1 MEDDPK
7 SYTPKKP
14 GRLFF
19 VGWVVAI
26 VVLFGLTM
34 TLRANTNSR
43 INRQRGELDHQIA
56 IGPRVLVAPVTHSP
70 RSRTI
75 EIPATIHGYIET
87 PVYAK
92 IAGYLK
98 TIRVDKGDRVA
109 AGQVIAILDTPELDQ
124 QVANARAGYGMAL
137 LTDQRNN
144 VLRRDGAVAPQ
155 VADESHAAMKEAK
168 ATLDQLA
175 AMQAYKVIHAPFAG
189 IITARYVDQGALIPQ
204 VTSPSAASTPIV
216 AMATLTPLR
225 VYASAPQSVAPFIRN
240 GDAATITVT
249 EYPKRTFKGV
259 VARHPEALTS
269 DTRTM
274 LVEIDLS
281 NEDRALYPGMYAK
294 LVLDVATPAGVP
306 MVPDDALV
314 FRDGKPY
321 VPVVRGGHLRLA
333 AVTLGYDN
341 GVNVEIT
348 EGVSDQDMVALN
360 VGQAASD
367 GEPVQPVTAQQ
378 LQ

>member
-19 VGWVVAI
+19 VGWGVAI
-26 VVLFGLTM
+26 LVIFGLTAIS
-34 TLRANTNSR
+34 LAARSIS
-43 INRQRGELDHQIA
+43 INRQRGELEHQIA
-56 IGPRVLVAPVTHSP
+56 MGPRVLVAPVIHAP

-75 EIPATIHGYIET
+75 EIPATIHGYVET

-109 AGQVIAILDTPELDQ
+109 AGQVIAILDTPELDH
-124 QVANARAGYGMAL
+124 QVANARASYGIAL
-137 LTDQRNN
+137 LTYQRDE
-144 VLRRDGAVAPQ
+144 VLRRDDAVARQ
-155 VADESHAAMKEAK
+155 VADEARASMVEAK

-175 AMQAYKVIHAPFAG
+175 AMQAYKMIRAPFAG
-189 IITARYVDQGALIPQ
+189 IITARYVDQGALVPQ

-216 AMATLTPLR
+216 AMATMSPLR
-225 VYASAPQSVAPFIRN
+225 VYAAAPQSVAPFIRN
-240 GDAATITVT
+240 GNPATITVT
-249 EYPKRTFKGV
+249 EYPERTFKGV

-274 LVEIDLS
+274 LVEVDLT

-314 FRDGKPY
+314 FRGGKPY
-321 VPVVRGGHLRLA
+321 VPVVRSGRLRLA

-367 GEPVQPVTAQQ
+367 GEPVQPVTAKQ
-378 LQ
+378 LP

>member
-7 SYTPKKP
+7 SYTPERP

-19 VGWVVAI
+19 FGWLVAV
-26 VVLFGLTM
+26 VVLLALTAE
-34 TLRANTNSR
+34 LVLARSVR
-43 INRQRGELDHQIA
+43 ITRQTDELKHQIA
-56 IGPRVLVAPVTHSP
+56 IGPRVLVAPVLHAP

-75 EIPATIHGYIET
+75 EIPATIHGYVET

-124 QVANARAGYGMAL
+124 QVANAQASYGMTR
-137 LTDQRNN
+137 LTYQRDE
-144 VLRRDGAVAPQ
+144 VLRRDDAVAQQ
-155 VADESHAAMKEAK
+155 VADEARASMVEAK

-175 AMQAYKVIHAPFAG
+175 AMQANKTIRAPFTG
-189 IITARYVDQGALIPQ
+189 IITARYVDQGALVPQ

-216 AMATLTPLR
+216 AMATLSPLR

-249 EYPKRTFKGV
+249 EYPQRTFKGA
-259 VARHPEALTS
+259 VAHHPEALTS

-274 LVEIDLS
+274 LVEVDLT

-294 LVLDVATPAGVP
+294 LVLNVATPAGVP

-314 FRDGKPY
+314 FRGGKPY

-348 EGVSDQDMVALN
+348 EGLSDQDMVALN

>member
-1 MEDDPK
+1 MEEDPK
-7 SYTPKKP
+7 SYTPEKP

-19 VGWVVAI
+19 YGWLVAV
-26 VVLFGLTM
+26 VVLLGLTYG
-34 TLRANTNSR
+34 LVLARSVR
-43 INRQRGELDHQIA
+43 INRQTDELNHQIE
-56 IGPRVLVAPVTHSP
+56 IGPRVLVAPVIHAP
-70 RSRTI
+70 RTRMI
-75 EIPATIHGYIET
+75 EIPATIHGYVET

-124 QVANARAGYGMAL
+124 QVANAQASYGMAR
-137 LTDQRNN
+137 LTYQRDE
-144 VLRRDGAVAPQ
+144 VLRRDDAVAQQ
-155 VADESHAAMKEAK
+155 VADEARASMVEAK

-175 AMQAYKVIHAPFAG
+175 AMQAYKVIRAPFTG
-189 IITARYVDQGALIPQ
+189 IITARYVDEGALVPQ

-216 AMATLTPLR
+216 AMATLSPLR
-225 VYASAPQSVAPFIRN
+225 VYAAAPQSVAPFIRN

-249 EYPKRTFKGV
+249 EYPQRTFKGT

-274 LVEIDLS
+274 LVEVDLT

-314 FRDGKPY
+314 FRGGKPY
-321 VPVVRGGHLRLA
+321 VPVVRAGHLRLA

>member
-1 MEDDPK
+1 MEEDPK
-7 SYTPKKP
+7 SYTPEKP

-19 VGWVVAI
+19 FGWLVA
-26 VVLFGLTM
+26 VLVLLGLTYG
-34 TLRANTNSR
+34 LVLARSVR
-43 INRQRGELDHQIA
+43 INRQTDELNHQIE
-56 IGPRVLVAPVTHSP
+56 IGPRVLVAPVIHAP
-70 RSRTI
+70 RTRMI
-75 EIPATIHGYIET
+75 EIPATIHGYVET

-109 AGQVIAILDTPELDQ
+109 AGQ
-124 QVANARAGYGMAL
+124 
-137 LTDQRNN
+137 
-144 VLRRDGAVAPQ
+144 
-155 VADESHAAMKEAK
+155 
-168 ATLDQLA
+168 
-175 AMQAYKVIHAPFAG
+175 G
-189 IITARYVDQGALIPQ
+189 I
-204 VTSPSAASTPIV
+204 
-216 AMATLTPLR
+216 
-225 VYASAPQSVAPFIRN
+225 APFIRN
-240 GDAATITVT
+240 ADAATITVT
-249 EYPKRTFKGV
+249 EYPQRTFKGA

-274 LVEIDLS
+274 LVEVDLA

-294 LVLDVATPAGVP
+294 LVLVVATPAGVP

-314 FRDGKPY
+314 FRGGKPY
-321 VPVVRGGHLRLA
+321 VPVVRAGHLRLA

-367 GEPVQPVTAQQ
+367 GEPVQ
-378 LQ
+378 

>member
-7 SYTPKKP
+7 SYTPEKP

-19 VGWVVAI
+19 FGWLVAV
-26 VVLFGLTM
+26 VVLLGLTAG
-34 TLRANTNSR
+34 LVLARSVR
-43 INRQRGELDHQIA
+43 INRQTDELVHQIA
-56 IGPRVLVAPVTHSP
+56 MGPRVLVEPVIHSP

-75 EIPATIHGYIET
+75 EIPATIHGYVET
-87 PVYAK
+87 PIYAK

-98 TIRVDKGDRVA
+98 SIRVDKGDRVA
-109 AGQVIAILDTPELDQ
+109 AGQVIAILDTPELDH
-124 QVANARAGYGMAL
+124 QVANTRASYGIAL
-137 LTDQRNN
+137 LTYQRDEA
-144 VLRRDGAVAPQ
+144 LRRSDAVAQQ
-155 VADESHAAMKEAK
+155 VADEAHASMAEAK

-175 AMQAYKVIHAPFAG
+175 AMQAYKVIRAPFTG
-189 IITARYVDQGALIPQ
+189 VITARYVDQGALVPQ
-204 VTSPSAASTPIV
+204 VTTPSAASTPIV
-216 AMATLTPLR
+216 AMATMSPLR
-225 VYASAPQSVAPFIRN
+225 IYASAPQSVAPFIRN

-249 EYPKRTFKGV
+249 EYPERTFKGV

-274 LVEIDLS
+274 LVEVDLS
-281 NEDRALYPGMYAK
+281 NEDRTLYPGMYAT

-314 FRDGKPY
+314 FRGGKPY

-360 VGQAASD
+360 VGQAATD

>member
-7 SYTPKKP
+7 SYTPEKP

-19 VGWVVAI
+19 FGWLVAV
-26 VVLFGLTM
+26 VVLVVLT
-34 TLRANTNSR
+34 LGARAQRSVM
-43 INRQRGELDHQIA
+43 INRQRGELERQIA
-56 IGPRVLVAPVTHSP
+56 IGPRVLVAPVLHAP

-75 EIPATIHGYIET
+75 EIPATIHGYVET

-109 AGQVIAILDTPELDQ
+109 VGQVIAILDTPELDH
-124 QVANARAGYGMAL
+124 QVVNARASYGIAL
-137 LTDQRNN
+137 LTYQRDE
-144 VLRRDGAVAPQ
+144 VLRRDDAVAKQ
-155 VADESHAAMKEAK
+155 VADEARARMVEAK

-175 AMQAYKVIHAPFAG
+175 AMQAYKTIRAPFTG

-216 AMATLTPLR
+216 AMATMSPLR
-225 VYASAPQSVAPFIRN
+225 VYASAPQSVAPFIHN
-240 GDAATITVT
+240 GDAATIMVT
-249 EYPKRTFKGV
+249 EYPQRTFKGV

-274 LVEIDLS
+274 LVEVDLT
-281 NEDRALYPGMYAK
+281 NEERVLYPGMYAK

-314 FRDGKPY
+314 FRGGKPY

>member
-7 SYTPKKP
+7 SYTPEKP

-19 VGWVVAI
+19 FGWVVAV
-26 VVLFGLTM
+26 VVLLGLTAG
-34 TLRANTNSR
+34 LVLARSVR
-43 INRQRGELDHQIA
+43 ITRQTDELEHQIA
-56 IGPRVLVAPVTHSP
+56 MGPRVLVAPVIHSP

-75 EIPATIHGYIET
+75 EIPATIHGYVET

-109 AGQVIAILDTPELDQ
+109 AGQVIAILDTPELDH
-124 QVANARAGYGMAL
+124 QVANTRASYGIAL
-137 LTDQRNN
+137 LTYQRDEA
-144 VLRRDGAVAPQ
+144 LRRSDAVAQQ
-155 VADESHAAMKEAK
+155 VADEARARMVEAK

-175 AMQAYKVIHAPFAG
+175 AMQAYKVIRAPFTG
-189 IITARYVDQGALIPQ
+189 IITARYVDQGALVPQ
-204 VTSPSAASTPIV
+204 VTTPSAASTPIV
-216 AMATLTPLR
+216 AMATMSPLR
-225 VYASAPQSVAPFIRN
+225 IYASAPQSVAPFIRN

-249 EYPKRTFKGV
+249 EYPERTFKGV

-274 LVEIDLS
+274 LVEVDLS
-281 NEDRALYPGMYAK
+281 NEDRTLYPGMYAT

-314 FRDGKPY
+314 FRGGKPY

-360 VGQAASD
+360 VGQAATD

>member
-7 SYTPKKP
+7 SYTLEKP

-19 VGWVVAI
+19 FGWLVA
-26 VVLFGLTM
+26 VLVLLGLTAG
-34 TLRANTNSR
+34 LVRARSVR
-43 INRQRGELDHQIA
+43 INRQTDELEHQIA
-56 IGPRVLVAPVTHSP
+56 IGPRVLVAQVLHAP

-75 EIPATIHGYIET
+75 EIPATIHGYVET

-92 IAGYLK
+92 TAGYLK

-124 QVANARAGYGMAL
+124 QVVNARASHGMAR
-137 LTDQRNN
+137 LTYQRDE
-144 VLRRDGAVAPQ
+144 VLRRDGAVAQQ
-155 VADESHAAMKEAK
+155 VADEARASMVEAK

-175 AMQAYKVIHAPFAG
+175 AMQAYKTIRAPFTG
-189 IITARYVDQGALIPQ
+189 IITARYVDQGALVPQ
-204 VTSPSAASTPIV
+204 VTTPSAASTPIV
-216 AMATLTPLR
+216 AMATMSPLR
-225 VYASAPQSVAPFIRN
+225 VYAAAPQSVAPFIRN

-249 EYPKRTFKGV
+249 EYPQHTFKGV

-274 LVEIDLS
+274 LVEVDLS

-306 MVPDDALV
+306 MVPDDALI
-314 FRDGKPY
+314 FRGGKPY

>member
-7 SYTPKKP
+7 SYTPEKP

-19 VGWVVAI
+19 FGWVVAV
-26 VVLFGLTM
+26 VVLLGLTAG
-34 TLRANTNSR
+34 LVLARSVR
-43 INRQRGELDHQIA
+43 ITRQTDELEHQIA
-56 IGPRVLVAPVTHSP
+56 MGPRVLVAPVIHSP

-75 EIPATIHGYIET
+75 EIPATIHGYVET

-109 AGQVIAILDTPELDQ
+109 AGQVIAILDTPELDH
-124 QVANARAGYGMAL
+124 QVANTRASYGIAL
-137 LTDQRNN
+137 LTYQRDEA
-144 VLRRDGAVAPQ
+144 LRRSDAVAQQ
-155 VADESHAAMKEAK
+155 VADEARARMVEAK

-175 AMQAYKVIHAPFAG
+175 AMQAYKVIRAPFTG
-189 IITARYVDQGALIPQ
+189 VITARYVDQGALVPQ
-204 VTSPSAASTPIV
+204 VTTPSAASTPIV
-216 AMATLTPLR
+216 AMATMSPLR
-225 VYASAPQSVAPFIRN
+225 IYASAPQSVAPFIRN

-249 EYPKRTFKGV
+249 EYPERTFKGV

-274 LVEIDLS
+274 LVEVDLS
-281 NEDRALYPGMYAK
+281 NEDRTLYPGMYAT

-314 FRDGKPY
+314 FRGGKPY

-360 VGQAASD
+360 VGQAATD

>member
-7 SYTPKKP
+7 SYTPERP

-19 VGWVVAI
+19 YGWLVAV
-26 VVLFGLTM
+26 VVLLGLTYG
-34 TLRANTNSR
+34 LVLARSVR
-43 INRQRGELDHQIA
+43 INRQTDELNHQIE
-56 IGPRVLVAPVTHSP
+56 IGPRVLVAPVIHAP
-70 RSRTI
+70 RTRMI
-75 EIPATIHGYIET
+75 EIPATIHGYVET

-124 QVANARAGYGMAL
+124 QVANAQASYGMAR
-137 LTDQRNN
+137 LTYQRDE
-144 VLRRDGAVAPQ
+144 VLRRDDAVAQQ
-155 VADESHAAMKEAK
+155 VADEARASMVEAK

-175 AMQAYKVIHAPFAG
+175 AMQAYKTIRAPFTG
-189 IITARYVDQGALIPQ
+189 IITARYVDQGALVPQ

-216 AMATLTPLR
+216 AMATLSPLR
-225 VYASAPQSVAPFIRN
+225 VYAAAPQSVAPFIRN

-249 EYPKRTFKGV
+249 EYPQRTFKGA

-274 LVEIDLS
+274 LVEVDLT

-314 FRDGKPY
+314 FRGGKPY
-321 VPVVRGGHLRLA
+321 VPVVRGGHLRLM

>member
-1 MEDDPK
+1 MEEDPK
-7 SYTPKKP
+7 SYTPEKP

-19 VGWVVAI
+19 FGWLVA
-26 VVLFGLTM
+26 VLVLLGLTAG
-34 TLRANTNSR
+34 LVRARSVR
-43 INRQRGELDHQIA
+43 INRQTDELNHQIE
-56 IGPRVLVAPVTHSP
+56 IGPRVLVAPVIHAP
-70 RSRTI
+70 RTRMI
-75 EIPATIHGYIET
+75 EIPATIHGYVET

-124 QVANARAGYGMAL
+124 QVANAQASYGMAR
-137 LTDQRNN
+137 LTYQRDE
-144 VLRRDGAVAPQ
+144 VLRRDDAVAQQ
-155 VADESHAAMKEAK
+155 VADEARASMVEAK

-175 AMQAYKVIHAPFAG
+175 AMQAYKTIRAPFTG
-189 IITARYVDQGALIPQ
+189 IITARYVDQGALVPQ

-216 AMATLTPLR
+216 AMATLSPLR
-225 VYASAPQSVAPFIRN
+225 VYAAAPQSVAPFIRN

-249 EYPKRTFKGV
+249 EYPQRTFKGA

-274 LVEIDLS
+274 LVEVDLT

-314 FRDGKPY
+314 FRGGKPY

>member
-1 MEDDPK
+1 MEEDPK
-7 SYTPKKP
+7 SYTPEKP

-19 VGWVVAI
+19 FGWLVA
-26 VVLFGLTM
+26 VLVLLGLTAG
-34 TLRANTNSR
+34 LVRARSVR
-43 INRQRGELDHQIA
+43 INRQTDELNHQIE
-56 IGPRVLVAPVTHSP
+56 IGPRVLVAPVIHAP
-70 RSRTI
+70 RTRMI

-124 QVANARAGYGMAL
+124 QVANAQASYGMAR
-137 LTDQRNN
+137 LTYQRDE
-144 VLRRDGAVAPQ
+144 VLRRDDAVAQQ
-155 VADESHAAMKEAK
+155 VADEARASMVEAK

-175 AMQAYKVIHAPFAG
+175 AMQAYKTIRAPFTG
-189 IITARYVDQGALIPQ
+189 IITARYVDQGALVPQ

-216 AMATLTPLR
+216 AMATLSPLR
-225 VYASAPQSVAPFIRN
+225 VYAAAPQSVAPFIRN

-249 EYPKRTFKGV
+249 EYPQRTFKGA

-274 LVEIDLS
+274 LVEVDLA

-294 LVLDVATPAGVP
+294 LVLVVATPAGVP

-314 FRDGKPY
+314 FRGGKPF

>member
-7 SYTPKKP
+7 SYTLEKP

-19 VGWVVAI
+19 FGWLVA
-26 VVLFGLTM
+26 VLVLLGLTAG
-34 TLRANTNSR
+34 LVRARSVR
-43 INRQRGELDHQIA
+43 INRQTDELEHQIA
-56 IGPRVLVAPVTHSP
+56 IGPRVLVAPVLHAP

-75 EIPATIHGYIET
+75 EIPATIHGYVET

-92 IAGYLK
+92 TAGYLK

-124 QVANARAGYGMAL
+124 QVVNARASHGMAR
-137 LTDQRNN
+137 LTYQRDE
-144 VLRRDGAVAPQ
+144 VLRRDGAVAQQ
-155 VADESHAAMKEAK
+155 VADEARASMVEAK

-175 AMQAYKVIHAPFAG
+175 AMQAYKTIRAPFTG
-189 IITARYVDQGALIPQ
+189 IITARYVDQGALVPQ
-204 VTSPSAASTPIV
+204 VTTPSAASTPIV
-216 AMATLTPLR
+216 AMATMSPLR
-225 VYASAPQSVAPFIRN
+225 VYAAAPQSVAPFIRN

-249 EYPKRTFKGV
+249 EYPQRTFKGV

-274 LVEIDLS
+274 LVEVDLS

-306 MVPDDALV
+306 MVPDDALI
-314 FRDGKPY
+314 FRGGKPY

-341 GVNVEIT
+341 GVNVEVT

>member
-1 MEDDPK
+1 MEEDPK
-7 SYTPKKP
+7 SYTPEKP

-19 VGWVVAI
+19 YGWLVAV
-26 VVLFGLTM
+26 VVLLGLTYG
-34 TLRANTNSR
+34 LVLARSVR
-43 INRQRGELDHQIA
+43 INRQTDELNHQIE
-56 IGPRVLVAPVTHSP
+56 IGPRVLVAPVIHAP
-70 RSRTI
+70 RTRMI
-75 EIPATIHGYIET
+75 EIPATIHGYVET

-124 QVANARAGYGMAL
+124 QVANAQASYGMAR
-137 LTDQRNN
+137 LTYQRDE
-144 VLRRDGAVAPQ
+144 VLRRDDAVAQQ
-155 VADESHAAMKEAK
+155 VADEARASMVEAK

-175 AMQAYKVIHAPFAG
+175 AMQAYKTIRAPFTG
-189 IITARYVDQGALIPQ
+189 IITARYVDQGALVPQ

-216 AMATLTPLR
+216 AMATLSPLR
-225 VYASAPQSVAPFIRN
+225 VYAAAPQSVAPFIRN

-249 EYPKRTFKGV
+249 EYPQRTFKGV

-274 LVEIDLS
+274 LVEVDLT

-314 FRDGKPY
+314 FRGGKPY
-321 VPVVRGGHLRLA
+321 VPVVRAGHLRLA

>member
-7 SYTPKKP
+7 SYTLEKP

-19 VGWVVAI
+19 FGWLVA
-26 VVLFGLTM
+26 VLVLLGLTAG
-34 TLRANTNSR
+34 LVRARSVR
-43 INRQRGELDHQIA
+43 INRQTDELEHQIA
-56 IGPRVLVAPVTHSP
+56 IGPRVLVAQVLHAP

-75 EIPATIHGYIET
+75 EIPATIHGYVET

-92 IAGYLK
+92 TAGYLK

-124 QVANARAGYGMAL
+124 QVVNARASHGMAR

-144 VLRRDGAVAPQ
+144 VLRRDGAVAQQ
-155 VADESHAAMKEAK
+155 VADEARASMVEAK

-175 AMQAYKVIHAPFAG
+175 AMQAYKTIRAPFTG
-189 IITARYVDQGALIPQ
+189 IITARYVDQGALVPQ
-204 VTSPSAASTPIV
+204 VTTPSAASTPIV
-216 AMATLTPLR
+216 AMATMSPLR
-225 VYASAPQSVAPFIRN
+225 VYAAAPQSVAPFIRN

-249 EYPKRTFKGV
+249 EYPQRTFKGV

-274 LVEIDLS
+274 LVEVDLS

-306 MVPDDALV
+306 MVPDDALI
-314 FRDGKPY
+314 FRGGKPY

>member
-7 SYTPKKP
+7 SYTPERP

-19 VGWVVAI
+19 FGWLVA
-26 VVLFGLTM
+26 VLVLLGLTAG
-34 TLRANTNSR
+34 LVRARSVR
-43 INRQRGELDHQIA
+43 INRQTDELNHQIE
-56 IGPRVLVAPVTHSP
+56 IGPRVLVAPVIHAP
-70 RSRTI
+70 RTRMI
-75 EIPATIHGYIET
+75 EIPATIHGYVET

-124 QVANARAGYGMAL
+124 QVANAQASYGMAR
-137 LTDQRNN
+137 LTYQRDE
-144 VLRRDGAVAPQ
+144 VLRRDDAVAQQ
-155 VADESHAAMKEAK
+155 VADEARASMVEAK

-175 AMQAYKVIHAPFAG
+175 AMQAYKTIRAPFTG
-189 IITARYVDQGALIPQ
+189 IITARYVDQGALVPQ

-216 AMATLTPLR
+216 AMATLSPLR
-225 VYASAPQSVAPFIRN
+225 VYAAAPQSVAPFIRN

-249 EYPKRTFKGV
+249 EYPQRTFKGV

-274 LVEIDLS
+274 LVEVDLT

-294 LVLDVATPAGVP
+294 LVLDVAMPAGVP

-314 FRDGKPY
+314 FRGGKPY

>member
-7 SYTPKKP
+7 SYTPEKP

-19 VGWVVAI
+19 FGWVVAV
-26 VVLFGLTM
+26 VVLLGLTAE
-34 TLRANTNSR
+34 LVLARSVR
-43 INRQRGELDHQIA
+43 ITRQTDELEHQIA
-56 IGPRVLVAPVTHSP
+56 MGPRVLVAPVIHAP
-70 RSRTI
+70 RSRKI

-92 IAGYLK
+92 IAGYLN
-98 TIRVDKGDRVA
+98 TIRVDKGDRVT
-109 AGQVIAILDTPELDQ
+109 AGQVIAILDTPELDH
-124 QVANARAGYGMAL
+124 QVVNARASYGIAL
-137 LTDQRNN
+137 LTYQRDEA
-144 VLRRDGAVAPQ
+144 LRRDDAVAQQ
-155 VADESHAAMKEAK
+155 VADEARASMVEAK

-175 AMQAYKVIHAPFAG
+175 AMQAYKVIRAPFTG
-189 IITARYVDQGALIPQ
+189 IITSRYVDLGALVPQ
-204 VTSPSAASTPIV
+204 VTTPSAASMPIV
-216 AMATLTPLR
+216 AMATLSPLR
-225 VYASAPQSVAPFIRN
+225 IYADAPESVAPFIRN

-249 EYPKRTFKGV
+249 EYPQRTFKGV

-269 DTRTM
+269 GTRTM
-274 LVEIDLS
+274 LVEVDLN
-281 NEDRALYPGMYAK
+281 NEDRTLYPGMYAT

-314 FRDGKPY
+314 FRGGKPY
-321 VPVVRGGHLRLA
+321 VPVVRGGRLRLA
-333 AVTLGYDN
+333 AVTLGYDD
-341 GVNVEIT
+341 GVDVEIT

>member
-7 SYTPKKP
+7 SYTLEKP

-19 VGWVVAI
+19 FGWLVA
-26 VVLFGLTM
+26 VLVLLGLTAG
-34 TLRANTNSR
+34 LVRARSVR
-43 INRQRGELDHQIA
+43 INRQTDELEHQIA
-56 IGPRVLVAPVTHSP
+56 IGPRVLVAQVLHAP

-75 EIPATIHGYIET
+75 EIPATIHGYVET

-92 IAGYLK
+92 TAGYLK

-124 QVANARAGYGMAL
+124 QVVNARASHGMAR
-137 LTDQRNN
+137 LTYQRDE
-144 VLRRDGAVAPQ
+144 VLRRDGAVAQQ
-155 VADESHAAMKEAK
+155 VADEARASMVEAK

-175 AMQAYKVIHAPFAG
+175 AMQAYKTIRAPFTG
-189 IITARYVDQGALIPQ
+189 IITARYVDQGALVPQ
-204 VTSPSAASTPIV
+204 VTTPSAASTPIV
-216 AMATLTPLR
+216 AMATMSPLR
-225 VYASAPQSVAPFIRN
+225 VYAAAPQSVAPFIRN

-249 EYPKRTFKGV
+249 EYPQRTFKGV

-274 LVEIDLS
+274 LVEVDLS

-306 MVPDDALV
+306 MVPDDALI
-314 FRDGKPY
+314 FRGGKPY

>member
-1 MEDDPK
+1 
-7 SYTPKKP
+7 
-14 GRLFF
+14 
-19 VGWVVAI
+19 
-26 VVLFGLTM
+26 
-34 TLRANTNSR
+34 
-43 INRQRGELDHQIA
+43 
-56 IGPRVLVAPVTHSP
+56 
-70 RSRTI
+70 
-75 EIPATIHGYIET
+75 
-87 PVYAK
+87 
-92 IAGYLK
+92 
-98 TIRVDKGDRVA
+98 
-109 AGQVIAILDTPELDQ
+109 
-124 QVANARAGYGMAL
+124 
-137 LTDQRNN
+137 
-144 VLRRDGAVAPQ
+144 
-155 VADESHAAMKEAK
+155 
-168 ATLDQLA
+168 
-175 AMQAYKVIHAPFAG
+175 
-189 IITARYVDQGALIPQ
+189 
-204 VTSPSAASTPIV
+204 
-216 AMATLTPLR
+216 MATLSPLR
-225 VYASAPQSVAPFIRN
+225 VYAAAPQSVAPFIRN

-249 EYPKRTFKGV
+249 EYPQRTFKGA

-274 LVEIDLS
+274 LVEVDLT

-314 FRDGKPY
+314 FRGGKPY
-321 VPVVRGGHLRLA
+321 VPVVRGGHLRLV

>member
-1 MEDDPK
+1 MEEDPK
-7 SYTPKKP
+7 SYTPEKP

-19 VGWVVAI
+19 FGWLVA
-26 VVLFGLTM
+26 VLVLLGLTAG
-34 TLRANTNSR
+34 LVRARSVR
-43 INRQRGELDHQIA
+43 INRQTDELNHQIE
-56 IGPRVLVAPVTHSP
+56 IGPRVLVAPVIHAP
-70 RSRTI
+70 RTRMI
-75 EIPATIHGYIET
+75 EIPATIHGYVET

-124 QVANARAGYGMAL
+124 QVANAQASYGMAQ
-137 LTDQRNN
+137 LTYQRDE
-144 VLRRDGAVAPQ
+144 VLRRDDAVAQQ
-155 VADESHAAMKEAK
+155 VADEARASMVEAK

-175 AMQAYKVIHAPFAG
+175 AMQAYKTIRAPFTG
-189 IITARYVDQGALIPQ
+189 IITARYVDQGALVPQ

-216 AMATLTPLR
+216 AMATLSPLR
-225 VYASAPQSVAPFIRN
+225 VYAAAPQSVAPFIRN

-249 EYPKRTFKGV
+249 EYPQRTFKGA

-274 LVEIDLS
+274 LVEVDLA

-294 LVLDVATPAGVP
+294 LVLVVATPAGVP

-314 FRDGKPY
+314 FRGGKPY

>member
-1 MEDDPK
+1 MEEDPK
-7 SYTPKKP
+7 SYTPEKP

-19 VGWVVAI
+19 FGWLVA
-26 VVLFGLTM
+26 VLVLLGLTAG
-34 TLRANTNSR
+34 LVRARSVR
-43 INRQRGELDHQIA
+43 INRQTDELNHQIE
-56 IGPRVLVAPVTHSP
+56 IGPRVLVAPVIHAP
-70 RSRTI
+70 RTRMI

-124 QVANARAGYGMAL
+124 QVANAHASYGMAR
-137 LTDQRNN
+137 LTYQRDE
-144 VLRRDGAVAPQ
+144 VLRRDDAVAQQ
-155 VADESHAAMKEAK
+155 VADEARASMVEAK
-168 ATLDQLA
+168 ATVDQLA
-175 AMQAYKVIHAPFAG
+175 AMQAYKTIRAPFTG
-189 IITARYVDQGALIPQ
+189 IITARYVDQGALVPQ

-216 AMATLTPLR
+216 AMATLSPLR
-225 VYASAPQSVAPFIRN
+225 VYAAAPQSVAPFIRN
-240 GDAATITVT
+240 GDAAVITVT
-249 EYPKRTFKGV
+249 EYPQRTFKGA

-274 LVEIDLS
+274 LVEVDLT

-314 FRDGKPY
+314 FRGGKPY
-321 VPVVRGGHLRLA
+321 VPVVRGGHLRLV

>member
-1 MEDDPK
+1 MEEDPK
-7 SYTPKKP
+7 SYTPEKP

-19 VGWVVAI
+19 FGWLVA
-26 VVLFGLTM
+26 VLVLLGLTAG
-34 TLRANTNSR
+34 LVRARSVR
-43 INRQRGELDHQIA
+43 INRQTDELNHQIE
-56 IGPRVLVAPVTHSP
+56 IGPRVLVAPVIHAP
-70 RSRTI
+70 RTRMI
-75 EIPATIHGYIET
+75 EIPATIHGYVET

-124 QVANARAGYGMAL
+124 QVANAQASYGMAQ
-137 LTDQRNN
+137 LTYQRDE
-144 VLRRDGAVAPQ
+144 VLRRDDAVAQQ
-155 VADESHAAMKEAK
+155 VADEARASMVEAK

-175 AMQAYKVIHAPFAG
+175 AMQAYKTIRAPFTG
-189 IITARYVDQGALIPQ
+189 IITARYVDQGALVPQ

-216 AMATLTPLR
+216 AMATLSPLR
-225 VYASAPQSVAPFIRN
+225 VYAAAPQSVAPFIRN

-249 EYPKRTFKGV
+249 EYPQRTFKGA

-274 LVEIDLS
+274 LVEVDLA

-294 LVLDVATPAGVP
+294 LVLVVATPAGVP

-314 FRDGKPY
+314 FRGGKPF

>member
-1 MEDDPK
+1 MEEDPK
-7 SYTPKKP
+7 SYTPEKP

-19 VGWVVAI
+19 FGWLVA
-26 VVLFGLTM
+26 VLVLLGLTAG
-34 TLRANTNSR
+34 LVRARSVR
-43 INRQRGELDHQIA
+43 INRQTDELNHQIE
-56 IGPRVLVAPVTHSP
+56 IGPRVLVAPVIHAP
-70 RSRTI
+70 RTRMI
-75 EIPATIHGYIET
+75 EIPATIHGYVET

-124 QVANARAGYGMAL
+124 QVANAQASYGMAR
-137 LTDQRNN
+137 LTYQRDE
-144 VLRRDGAVAPQ
+144 VLRRDDAVAQQ
-155 VADESHAAMKEAK
+155 VADEARASMVEAK

-175 AMQAYKVIHAPFAG
+175 AMQAYKTIRAPFTG
-189 IITARYVDQGALIPQ
+189 IITARYVDQGALVPQ

-216 AMATLTPLR
+216 AMATLSPLR
-225 VYASAPQSVAPFIRN
+225 VYAAAPQSVAPFIRN

-249 EYPKRTFKGV
+249 EYPQRTFKGA

-274 LVEIDLS
+274 LVEVDLT

-314 FRDGKPY
+314 FRGGKPY
-321 VPVVRGGHLRLA
+321 VPVVRGGHLRLV

>member
-7 SYTPKKP
+7 SYTPERP

-19 VGWVVAI
+19 YGWLVAV
-26 VVLFGLTM
+26 VVLLGLTYG
-34 TLRANTNSR
+34 LVLARSVR
-43 INRQRGELDHQIA
+43 INRQTDELNHQIE
-56 IGPRVLVAPVTHSP
+56 IGPRVLVAPVIHAP
-70 RSRTI
+70 RTRMI
-75 EIPATIHGYIET
+75 EIPATIHGYVET

-124 QVANARAGYGMAL
+124 QVANAQASYGMAQ
-137 LTDQRNN
+137 LTYQRDE
-144 VLRRDGAVAPQ
+144 VLRRDDAVAQQ
-155 VADESHAAMKEAK
+155 VADEARASMVEAK

-175 AMQAYKVIHAPFAG
+175 AMQAYKTIRAPFTG
-189 IITARYVDQGALIPQ
+189 IITARYVDQGALVPQ

-216 AMATLTPLR
+216 AMATLSPLR
-225 VYASAPQSVAPFIRN
+225 VYAAAPQSVAPFIRN

-249 EYPKRTFKGV
+249 EYPQRTFKGA

-274 LVEIDLS
+274 LVEVDLA

-294 LVLDVATPAGVP
+294 LVLVVATPAGVP

-314 FRDGKPY
+314 FRGGKPY
-321 VPVVRGGHLRLA
+321 VPVVRAGHLRLA

>member
-1 MEDDPK
+1 MEEDPK
-7 SYTPKKP
+7 SYTPEKP

-19 VGWVVAI
+19 FGWVVAV
-26 VVLFGLTM
+26 VVLLGLT
-34 TLRANTNSR
+34 TELVLARSVR
-43 INRQRGELDHQIA
+43 ITRQTDELEHQIA
-56 IGPRVLVAPVTHSP
+56 MGPRVLVAPVIHAP

-75 EIPATIHGYIET
+75 EIPATIHGYVET

-98 TIRVDKGDRVA
+98 TIPVDKGDRVE
-109 AGQVIAILDTPELDQ
+109 AGQVIANLDTPELDQ
-124 QVANARAGYGMAL
+124 QVANARASYGIAL
-137 LTDQRNN
+137 LTYQRDEA
-144 VLRRDGAVAPQ
+144 LRRDDAVAQQ
-155 VADESHAAMKEAK
+155 VADEARASMVEAK

-175 AMQAYKVIHAPFAG
+175 AMQAYKVIRAPFSG
-189 IITARYVDQGALIPQ
+189 IITARYVDQGALVPQ
-204 VTSPSAASTPIV
+204 VTTPSAASTPLV
-216 AMATLTPLR
+216 AMATLSPLR

-240 GDAATITVT
+240 GDAAKITVT
-249 EYPKRTFKGV
+249 EYPQRTFKGV

-274 LVEIDLS
+274 LVEVDLS
-281 NEDRALYPGMYAK
+281 NEDRTLYPGMYAT
-294 LVLDVATPAGVP
+294 LVLDVATPVGVP

-314 FRDGKPY
+314 FRGGKPY

-341 GVNVEIT
+341 GVDVEIT
-348 EGVSDQDMVALN
+348 EGVTDQDMVALN

>member
-7 SYTPKKP
+7 SYTPERP

-19 VGWVVAI
+19 YGWLVAV
-26 VVLFGLTM
+26 VVLLGLTYG
-34 TLRANTNSR
+34 LVLARSVR
-43 INRQRGELDHQIA
+43 INRQTDELNHQIE
-56 IGPRVLVAPVTHSP
+56 IGPRVLVAPVIHAP
-70 RSRTI
+70 RTRMI
-75 EIPATIHGYIET
+75 EIPATIHGYVET

-124 QVANARAGYGMAL
+124 QVANAQASYGMAR
-137 LTDQRNN
+137 LTYQRDE
-144 VLRRDGAVAPQ
+144 VLRRDDAVAQQ
-155 VADESHAAMKEAK
+155 VADEARASMVEAK

-175 AMQAYKVIHAPFAG
+175 AMQAYKTIRAPFTG
-189 IITARYVDQGALIPQ
+189 IITARYVDQGALVPQ

-216 AMATLTPLR
+216 AMATLSPLR
-225 VYASAPQSVAPFIRN
+225 VYAAAPQSVAPFIRN

-249 EYPKRTFKGV
+249 EYPQRTFKGT

-274 LVEIDLS
+274 LVEVDLT

-314 FRDGKPY
+314 FRGGKPY
-321 VPVVRGGHLRLA
+321 VPVVRAGHLRLA

>member
-1 MEDDPK
+1 MEDDPT
-7 SYTPKKP
+7 SYTLEKP

-19 VGWVVAI
+19 FGWLVA
-26 VVLFGLTM
+26 VLVLLGLTAG
-34 TLRANTNSR
+34 LVRARSIR
-43 INRQRGELDHQIA
+43 INRQTDELEHQIA
-56 IGPRVLVAPVTHSP
+56 IGPRVLVAPVLHAP

-75 EIPATIHGYIET
+75 EIPATIHGYVET

-92 IAGYLK
+92 TAGYLK

-124 QVANARAGYGMAL
+124 QVVNARASYGMAR

-144 VLRRDGAVAPQ
+144 VLRRDGAVAQQ
-155 VADESHAAMKEAK
+155 VADEARASMVEAK

-175 AMQAYKVIHAPFAG
+175 AMQAYKTIRAPFTG
-189 IITARYVDQGALIPQ
+189 IITARYVDQGALVPQ
-204 VTSPSAASTPIV
+204 VTTPSAASTPIV
-216 AMATLTPLR
+216 AMATMSPLR
-225 VYASAPQSVAPFIRN
+225 VYAAAPQSVAPFIRN

-249 EYPKRTFKGV
+249 EYPQRTFKGV

-274 LVEIDLS
+274 LVEVDLS

-306 MVPDDALV
+306 MVPDDALI
-314 FRDGKPY
+314 FRGGKPY

>member
-7 SYTPKKP
+7 SYVPEKP

-19 VGWVVAI
+19 FGWLVAV
-26 VVLFGLTM
+26 VVLLGLTAG
-34 TLRANTNSR
+34 LVLARSVR
-43 INRQRGELDHQIA
+43 INRQTDELEHQIA
-56 IGPRVLVAPVTHSP
+56 IGPRVLVAPVVHAP

-75 EIPATIHGYIET
+75 EIPVTIHGYVET

-109 AGQVIAILDTPELDQ
+109 AGQVIAILDTPELDH

-137 LTDQRNN
+137 LTDRRNN
-144 VLRRDGAVAPQ
+144 LLRRDGAVAPQ
-155 VADESHAAMKEAK
+155 VADESHAAMTEAK

-175 AMQAYKVIHAPFAG
+175 AMQAYKVIRAPFTG
-189 IITARYVDQGALIPQ
+189 IITGRYVDQGALVPQ

-216 AMATLTPLR
+216 AMATISPLR
-225 VYASAPQSVAPFIRN
+225 VYAAAPQSVAPFIRN

-249 EYPKRTFKGV
+249 EYPERTFKGV

-274 LVEIDLS
+274 LVEVDLT

-314 FRDGKPY
+314 FRGGKPY

>member
-1 MEDDPK
+1 
-7 SYTPKKP
+7 
-14 GRLFF
+14 L
-19 VGWVVAI
+19 
-26 VVLFGLTM
+26 VLA
-34 TLRANTNSR
+34 RSVR
-43 INRQRGELDHQIA
+43 INRQRGELEHQIA
-56 IGPRVLVAPVTHSP
+56 IGPRVLVAPVLHAP

-75 EIPATIHGYIET
+75 EIPATIHGYVET
-87 PVYAK
+87 PLYAK

-98 TIRVDKGDRVA
+98 TIRVDKGDRVT
-109 AGQVIAILDTPELDQ
+109 AGQVIAILDTPELDH

-144 VLRRDGAVAPQ
+144 VLRRDGAVAQQ
-155 VADESHAAMKEAK
+155 VADEARASMVEAK

-175 AMQAYKVIHAPFAG
+175 AMQAYKVIRAPFTG
-189 IITARYVDQGALIPQ
+189 IITARYVDQGALVPQ

-216 AMATLTPLR
+216 AMATLSPLR
-225 VYASAPQSVAPFIRN
+225 VYAAAPQSVAPFIRN
-240 GDAATITVT
+240 GDTATITVT
-249 EYPKRTFKGV
+249 EYPKRTFKGA

-274 LVEIDLS
+274 LVEVDLS

-341 GVNVEIT
+341 GINIEIT

>member
-7 SYTPKKP
+7 SYTPEKP

-19 VGWVVAI
+19 FGWVVAV
-26 VVLFGLTM
+26 VVLLVLTFGSVLAHS
-34 TLRANTNSR
+34 LRIT
-43 INRQRGELDHQIA
+43 RQGDELEHQNA
-56 IGPRVLVAPVTHSP
+56 IGPRVLVAPVIHAP
-70 RSRTI
+70 RTRTI
-75 EIPATIHGYIET
+75 EIPATIHGYVET
-87 PVYAK
+87 PLYAK

-109 AGQVIAILDTPELDQ
+109 AGQVIAILDTPELDH

-144 VLRRDGAVAPQ
+144 LLRRDGAVAPQ
-155 VADESHAAMKEAK
+155 VADESHAAMTEAK

-175 AMQAYKVIHAPFAG
+175 AMQAYKVIRAPFTG
-189 IITARYVDQGALIPQ
+189 IITARYVDQGALVPQ

-216 AMATLTPLR
+216 AMATLSPLR

-240 GDAATITVT
+240 GDAVTITVT
-249 EYPKRTFKGV
+249 EYPERTFKGV

-274 LVEIDLS
+274 LVEVDLT

-294 LVLDVATPAGVP
+294 LVLDVATPTGVP

-314 FRDGKPY
+314 FRGGKPY

>member
-19 VGWVVAI
+19 VGWGVAI
-26 VVLFGLTM
+26 LVIFGLTAIS
-34 TLRANTNSR
+34 LAARSVR
-43 INRQRGELDHQIA
+43 INRQTDELNHQIA
-56 IGPRVLVAPVTHSP
+56 MGPRVLVAPVLHAP

-75 EIPATIHGYIET
+75 EIPATIHGYVET

-98 TIRVDKGDRVA
+98 TIRVDKGDQVA

-124 QVANARAGYGMAL
+124 QVANAQASYGMAR
-137 LTDQRNN
+137 LTYQRDE
-144 VLRRDGAVAPQ
+144 VLRRDDAVAQQ
-155 VADESHAAMKEAK
+155 VADEARASMVEAK

-175 AMQAYKVIHAPFAG
+175 AMQAYKTIRAPFTG
-189 IITARYVDQGALIPQ
+189 IITARYVDQGALVPQ

-216 AMATLTPLR
+216 AMATLSPLR
-225 VYASAPQSVAPFIRN
+225 IYAAAPQSVAPFIRN

-249 EYPKRTFKGV
+249 EYPQRTFKGA
-259 VARHPEALTS
+259 VAHHPEALTS

-274 LVEIDLS
+274 LVEVDLA

-314 FRDGKPY
+314 FRGGKPY

>member
-19 VGWVVAI
+19 VGWGVAI
-26 VVLFGLTM
+26 LVIFGLTAIS
-34 TLRANTNSR
+34 LAARSVR
-43 INRQRGELDHQIA
+43 INRQTDELNHQIA
-56 IGPRVLVAPVTHSP
+56 MGPRVLVAPVLHAP

-75 EIPATIHGYIET
+75 EIPATIHGYVET

-98 TIRVDKGDRVA
+98 TIRVDKGDQVA

-124 QVANARAGYGMAL
+124 QVANAQASYGMAR
-137 LTDQRNN
+137 LTFQRDE
-144 VLRRDGAVAPQ
+144 VLRRDDAVAQQ
-155 VADESHAAMKEAK
+155 VADEARASMVEAK

-175 AMQAYKVIHAPFAG
+175 AMQAYKTIRAPFTG
-189 IITARYVDQGALIPQ
+189 IITARYVDQGALVPQ

-216 AMATLTPLR
+216 AMATLSPLR
-225 VYASAPQSVAPFIRN
+225 IYAAAPQSVAPFIRN

-249 EYPKRTFKGV
+249 EYPQRTFKGA
-259 VARHPEALTS
+259 VAHHPEALTS

-274 LVEIDLS
+274 LVEVDLA

-314 FRDGKPY
+314 FRGGKPY

>member
-1 MEDDPK
+1 MEEDPK
-7 SYTPKKP
+7 SYTPEKP

-19 VGWVVAI
+19 FGWVVAV
-26 VVLFGLTM
+26 VVLLGLT
-34 TLRANTNSR
+34 TELVLARSVR
-43 INRQRGELDHQIA
+43 ITRQTDELEHQIA
-56 IGPRVLVAPVTHSP
+56 MGPRVLVAPVIHAP

-75 EIPATIHGYIET
+75 EIPATIHGYVET

-98 TIRVDKGDRVA
+98 TIPVDKGDRVE
-109 AGQVIAILDTPELDQ
+109 AGQVIANLDTPELDQ
-124 QVANARAGYGMAL
+124 QVANARASYGIAL
-137 LTDQRNN
+137 LTYQRDEA
-144 VLRRDGAVAPQ
+144 LRRDDAVAQQ
-155 VADESHAAMKEAK
+155 VADEARASMVEAK

-175 AMQAYKVIHAPFAG
+175 AMQAYKVIRAPFSG
-189 IITARYVDQGALIPQ
+189 IITARYVDQGALVPQ
-204 VTSPSAASTPIV
+204 VTTPSAASTPLV
-216 AMATLTPLR
+216 AMATLSPLR

-240 GDAATITVT
+240 GDAAKITVT
-249 EYPKRTFKGV
+249 EYPQRTFKGV
-259 VARHPEALTS
+259 VARHPEALTI

-274 LVEIDLS
+274 LVEVDLS
-281 NEDRALYPGMYAK
+281 NEDRTLYPGMYAT

-314 FRDGKPY
+314 FRGGKPY

-341 GVNVEIT
+341 GVDVEIT
-348 EGVSDQDMVALN
+348 EGVTDQDMVALN

>member
-1 MEDDPK
+1 MEEDPK
-7 SYTPKKP
+7 SYTPEKP

-19 VGWVVAI
+19 FGWLVA
-26 VVLFGLTM
+26 VLVLLGLTAG
-34 TLRANTNSR
+34 LVRARSVR
-43 INRQRGELDHQIA
+43 INRQTDELNHQIE
-56 IGPRVLVAPVTHSP
+56 IGPRVLVAPVIHAP
-70 RSRTI
+70 RTRMI

-124 QVANARAGYGMAL
+124 QVANAQASYGMAR
-137 LTDQRNN
+137 LTYQRDE
-144 VLRRDGAVAPQ
+144 VLRRDDAVAQQ
-155 VADESHAAMKEAK
+155 VADEARASMVEAK
-168 ATLDQLA
+168 ATVDQLA
-175 AMQAYKVIHAPFAG
+175 AMQAYKTIRAPFTG
-189 IITARYVDQGALIPQ
+189 IITARYVDQGALVPQ
-204 VTSPSAASTPIV
+204 VTTPSAASMPIV
-216 AMATLTPLR
+216 AMATLSPLR
-225 VYASAPQSVAPFIRN
+225 VYAAAPQSVAPFIRN

-249 EYPKRTFKGV
+249 EYPQRTFKGA

-274 LVEIDLS
+274 LVEVDLT

-314 FRDGKPY
+314 FRGGKSY
-321 VPVVRGGHLRLA
+321 VPVVRGGHLRLV

>member
-7 SYTPKKP
+7 SYTPEKP

-19 VGWVVAI
+19 FGWLVAV
-26 VVLFGLTM
+26 VVLLGLTAG
-34 TLRANTNSR
+34 LVLARSVR
-43 INRQRGELDHQIA
+43 INRQTDELEHQIA
-56 IGPRVLVAPVTHSP
+56 MGPRVLVAPVIHAP

-75 EIPATIHGYIET
+75 EIPATMHGYVET

-98 TIRVDKGDRVA
+98 SIRVDKGDRVA
-109 AGQVIAILDTPELDQ
+109 AGQVIAILDTPELDH
-124 QVANARAGYGMAL
+124 QVANARASYGIAL
-137 LTDQRNN
+137 LTYQRDEA
-144 VLRRDGAVAPQ
+144 LRRDDAVAQQ
-155 VADESHAAMKEAK
+155 VADEARASMAEAK

-175 AMQAYKVIHAPFAG
+175 AMQAYKVIRAPFTG
-189 IITARYVDQGALIPQ
+189 VITARYVDQGALVPQ
-204 VTSPSAASTPIV
+204 VTTPSAASTPIV
-216 AMATLTPLR
+216 AMATMSPLR
-225 VYASAPQSVAPFIRN
+225 IYASAPQSVAPFIRN

-249 EYPKRTFKGV
+249 EYPERTFKGV

-274 LVEIDLS
+274 LVEVDLS
-281 NEDRALYPGMYAK
+281 NEDRTLYPGMYAT

-314 FRDGKPY
+314 FRGGKPY

-360 VGQAASD
+360 VGQAATD

>member
-1 MEDDPK
+1 MEEDPK
-7 SYTPKKP
+7 SYTPEKP

-19 VGWVVAI
+19 YGWLVAV
-26 VVLFGLTM
+26 VVLLGLTYG
-34 TLRANTNSR
+34 LVLARSVR
-43 INRQRGELDHQIA
+43 INRQTDELNHQIE
-56 IGPRVLVAPVTHSP
+56 IGPRVLVAPVIHAP
-70 RSRTI
+70 RTRMI
-75 EIPATIHGYIET
+75 EIPATIHGYVET

-124 QVANARAGYGMAL
+124 QVANAQASYGMAR
-137 LTDQRNN
+137 LTYQRDE
-144 VLRRDGAVAPQ
+144 VLRRDDAVAQQ
-155 VADESHAAMKEAK
+155 VADEARASMVEAK

-175 AMQAYKVIHAPFAG
+175 AMQAYKTIRAPFTG
-189 IITARYVDQGALIPQ
+189 IITARYVDQGALVPQ

-216 AMATLTPLR
+216 AMATLSPLR
-225 VYASAPQSVAPFIRN
+225 VYAAAPQSVAPFIRN

-249 EYPKRTFKGV
+249 EYPQRTFKGA

-274 LVEIDLS
+274 LVEVDLA

-294 LVLDVATPAGVP
+294 LVLVVATPAGVP

-314 FRDGKPY
+314 FRGGKPF

>member
-1 MEDDPK
+1 MEEDPK
-7 SYTPKKP
+7 SYTPEKP

-19 VGWVVAI
+19 FGWLVA
-26 VVLFGLTM
+26 VLVLLGLTAG
-34 TLRANTNSR
+34 LVRARSVR
-43 INRQRGELDHQIA
+43 INRQTDELNHQIE
-56 IGPRVLVAPVTHSP
+56 IGPRVLVAPVIHAP
-70 RSRTI
+70 RTRMI
-75 EIPATIHGYIET
+75 EIPATIHGYVET

-124 QVANARAGYGMAL
+124 QVANAQASYGMAR
-137 LTDQRNN
+137 LTYQRDE
-144 VLRRDGAVAPQ
+144 VLRRDDAVAQQ
-155 VADESHAAMKEAK
+155 VADEARASMVEAK

-175 AMQAYKVIHAPFAG
+175 AMQAYKTIRAPFTG
-189 IITARYVDQGALIPQ
+189 IITARYVDQGALVPQ

-216 AMATLTPLR
+216 AMATLSPLR
-225 VYASAPQSVAPFIRN
+225 VYAAAPQSVAPFIRN

-249 EYPKRTFKGV
+249 EYPQRTFKGA

-274 LVEIDLS
+274 LVEVDLA

-294 LVLDVATPAGVP
+294 LVLVVATPAGVP

-314 FRDGKPY
+314 FRGGKPY

>member
-7 SYTPKKP
+7 SYTPEKP

-19 VGWVVAI
+19 LGWFVAV
-26 VVLFGLTM
+26 VVLLGLTGGLVLARS
-34 TLRANTNSR
+34 LRL
-43 INRQRGELDHQIA
+43 NRQTDELKHQNA
-56 IGPRVLVAPVTHSP
+56 IGPRVLVAPVIHSP
-70 RSRTI
+70 RTRTI
-75 EIPATIHGYIET
+75 EIPATIHGYVET

-98 TIRVDKGDRVA
+98 TIRVDKGDRVE
-109 AGQVIAILDTPELDQ
+109 AGQVIAILDTPELDH
-124 QVANARAGYGMAL
+124 QVANTRASYGIAL
-137 LTDQRNN
+137 LTYQRDEA
-144 VLRRDGAVAPQ
+144 LRRDDAVAQQ
-155 VADESHAAMKEAK
+155 VADEARASMVEAK

-175 AMQAYKVIHAPFAG
+175 SMQAYKVIRAPFTG
-189 IITARYVDQGALIPQ
+189 IITARYVDQGALVPQ

-216 AMATLTPLR
+216 AMATISPLR

-249 EYPKRTFKGV
+249 EYPQRTFRGV

-274 LVEIDLS
+274 LVEVDLT
-281 NEDRALYPGMYAK
+281 NEDRTLYPGMYAK

-321 VPVVRGGHLRLA
+321 VPVVRGGRLRLA

>member
-7 SYTPKKP
+7 SYTPEKP

-19 VGWVVAI
+19 FGWLVA
-26 VVLFGLTM
+26 VLVLLSLTAGLV
-34 TLRANTNSR
+34 LARSVR
-43 INRQRGELDHQIA
+43 INRQTDELKHQIE
-56 IGPRVLVAPVTHSP
+56 IGPRVLVAPVLHAP

-75 EIPATIHGYIET
+75 EIPATIHGYVET

-109 AGQVIAILDTPELDQ
+109 AGQVIAILDTPELDH
-124 QVANARAGYGMAL
+124 QVVNSRASYGIAL
-137 LTDQRNN
+137 LTYQRDE
-144 VLRRDGAVAPQ
+144 VLRRDDAVARQ
-155 VADESHAAMKEAK
+155 VADEARARMVEAK

-175 AMQAYKVIHAPFAG
+175 AMQAYKTIRAPFTG
-189 IITARYVDQGALIPQ
+189 IVTARYVDQGALVPQ

-216 AMATLTPLR
+216 AMATMSPLR
-225 VYASAPQSVAPFIRN
+225 VYASAPQSVAPFIHN

-249 EYPKRTFKGV
+249 EYPQRTFKGV

-274 LVEIDLS
+274 LVEIDLA

-314 FRDGKPY
+314 FRGGKPY

-341 GVNVEIT
+341 GVNIEIT
-348 EGVSDQDMVALN
+348 EGLSDQDMVALN